1 MADTVAS
8 TTHVAF
14 CIDPF
19 GVNNTGIRTFFLL
32 AITHPR
38 GSYGSITILLYL
50 QLKGERSGL
59 KSRLILRFEW
69 L

>member
-32 AITHPR
+32 PITHPR
-38 GSYGSITILLYL
+38 GSYGSITILLY
-50 QLKGERSGL
+50 
-59 KSRLILRFEW
+59 
-69 L
+69 